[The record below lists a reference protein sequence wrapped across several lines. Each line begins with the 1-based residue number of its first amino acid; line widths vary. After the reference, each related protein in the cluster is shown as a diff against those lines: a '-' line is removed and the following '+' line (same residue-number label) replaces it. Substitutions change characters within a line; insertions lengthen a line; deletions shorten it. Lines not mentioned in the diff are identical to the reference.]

1 MIQQRR
7 AAGGHADQVDPDLAV
22 VFLAQPTVVLPIDTG
37 AVIALL
43 GEAALVDH
51 ADRAHGIGRRGG
63 GQLVGEDR
71 LDLGLDVVVIPGG
84 GVEELLQGRDP
95 AIAHQQGDGFDALA
109 FGAGHQPLHID
120 VGVVLGLI
128 LAEEGSEP
136 LVKLGQPLGRGA
148 HVVRGHGVLLLTA
161 A

>member
-7 AAGGHADQVDPDLAV
+7 AAGCQCDQEDPDLAV
-22 VFLAQPTVVLPIDTG
+22 VFLAQPTVVLPIDAGT
-37 AVIALL
+37 VIPLL

-51 ADRAHGIGRRGG
+51 ADDAHGIGRRGG
-63 GQLVGEDR
+63 GQLLGKDL

-95 AIAHQQGDGFDALA
+95 AIAHQQGDRFDALA

-120 VGVVLGLI
+120 VGMVLGPV

-148 HVVRGHGVLLLTA
+148 HILRGHGVRLLTA